1 MSTLKLNNLE
11 AATGT
16 TINIASGDKI
26 SGASGAIAVTGS
38 VVQVVQKVDAE
49 DTTFNNSGAVA
60 TFVTC
65 GSLTQSFTPKFSTSK
80 VLLRAC
86 LGHVATNTADRF
98 AYFRFSGGNT
108 ANGVGDAYGNRTR
121 VLAFHYFQNGADG
134 TSVTFEY
141 LDSPNTTSAITY
153 KVEIAPNY
161 SDGEL
166 GLNFYRP
173 NNTNAAYIPVAAS
186 TLTIMEI
193 AQ

>member
-1 MSTLKLNNLE
+1 MSTLRVDSIRGQTADGVNKY
-11 AATGT
+11 
-16 TINIASGDKI
+16 
-26 SGASGAIAVTGS
+26 
-38 VVQVVQKVDAE
+38 VVQVVQKIDTST
-49 DTTFNNSGAVA
+49 TTFSNSGSSA

-65 GSLTQSFTPKFSTSK
+65 GSLSQSFTPKFSNSK

-98 AYFRFSGGNT
+98 AYFRFIGGNT
-108 ANGVGDAYGNRTR
+108 ADGYGNASGNRTR
-121 VLAFHYFQNGADG
+121 VNAFHYFQNGADG
-134 TSVTFEY
+134 TPVTFEY

-153 KVEIAPNY
+153 AVEIAPSYTN
-161 SDGEL
+161 GEL

-173 NNTNAAYIPVAAS
+173 NNTNAVYIPVSSS

>member
-1 MSTLKLNNLE
+1 MSTLRVDSIQGQTADDVNKY
-11 AATGT
+11 
-16 TINIASGDKI
+16 
-26 SGASGAIAVTGS
+26 
-38 VVQVVQKVDAE
+38 VVQVVQKVDTST
-49 DTTFNNSGAVA
+49 TTFSNSGSSA

-65 GSLTQSFTPKFSTSK
+65 GSLSQSFTPKFSNSK

-108 ANGVGDAYGNRTR
+108 ANGVGDASGSRQP
-121 VLAFHYFQNGADG
+121 VLAFHYFQNAADG
-134 TSVTFEY
+134 TAVTFEY

-153 KVEIAPNY
+153 AVEIAPNY
-161 SDGEL
+161 SNGNL
-166 GLNFYRP
+166 GLNFYLP
-173 NNTNAAYIPVAAS
+173 NNTNAIYIPLAAS